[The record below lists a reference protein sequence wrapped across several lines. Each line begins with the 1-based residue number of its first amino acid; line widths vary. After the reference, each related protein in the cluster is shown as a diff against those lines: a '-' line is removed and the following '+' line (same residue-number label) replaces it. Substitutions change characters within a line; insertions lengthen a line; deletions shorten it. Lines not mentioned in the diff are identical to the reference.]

1 MRYLGY
7 HETQQRYSKMTK
19 DSVPA
24 TAAGMPKFTR
34 SDIMSK
40 AWADYRRD
48 EFKGY
53 CGPRRGEGFNRKHFA
68 YCLRMVWA
76 VAKERVARAAAELAP
91 VPVARPCTNPFRAV
105 EIRAELHDME
115 MGDFIPWARRLAL
128 QAELSRLS

>member
-7 HETQQRYSKMTK
+7 HEMQQRYSKMTK

-24 TAAGMPKFTR
+24 TAEGMPTFGR
-34 SDIMSK
+34 SDIMPK
-40 AWADYRRD
+40 AWADYRRA

-76 VAKERVARAAAELAP
+76 AAKERAARAAAELAP
-91 VPVARPCTNPFRAV
+91 VPVAKPCTNPIRAA

-115 MGDFIPWARRLAL
+115 MGDFIPWARRSVLL
-128 QAELSRLS
+128 TELSRLS